1 MSRSATLPAMPLD
14 VRLMNRLAWL
24 LALVFGAMV
33 LAVVGKWLAQQPGFG
48 LKAIRIESELQHN
61 NAVTLRANV
70 APKLMGNFFTL
81 DLAQAKSAFESVPWV
96 RHAVVQREFPN
107 RLRVQ
112 LQEHQAVAFWGLDE
126 EPRLINTQ
134 GEVFEVNQGDVEGE
148 SLPRLHGPRL
158 QAAEVLKAYQLL
170 APLFEALDTELEQ
183 LELTGRG
190 SWRARLETGARLEL
204 GSGPLDVIVER
215 TQRFLST
222 VTQVSS
228 RFGRNIESADLR
240 YPNGYALRLRGV
252 TTVSAADKKQQSTR

>member
-1 MSRSATLPAMPLD
+1 MSRHAALPAMPLD
-14 VRLMNRLAWL
+14 VRLMNRIATL

-33 LAVVGKWLAQQPGFG
+33 VTGLGKVLVQQPGFG
-48 LKAIRIESELQHN
+48 LQAIRIDSELQHN

-70 APKLMGNFFTL
+70 APKLTGNFFTL
-81 DLAQAKSAFESVPWV
+81 DLAQAKAAFESVPWV

-112 LQEHQAVAFWGLDE
+112 LQEHQAVAFWGMDE
-126 EPRLINTQ
+126 EPRLINTH

-148 SLPRLHGPRL
+148 SLPRLYGPRL
-158 QAAEVLKAYQLL
+158 QAAEVLQAYRLL

-190 SWRARLETGARLEL
+190 SWRARLESGAQLEL
-204 GSGPLDVIVER
+204 GSGSLELIVQR

-222 VTQVSS
+222 VTQVSA
-228 RFGRNIESADLR
+228 RFGRNIVSADLR

-252 TTVSAADKKQQSTR
+252 TTLSAADKKQHSTR